1 MSKSYSD
8 LFTFIMEADDDT
20 IPDFD
25 TGDLSAETPGEDASA
40 APPANDQPASD
51 DAVPPPAA
59 DDGSSFGDFNADVED
74 EGTAD
79 ENGESTTADED
90 NNDGKKIGQKTNDIL
105 NERLYRKLNERNKTV
120 EDLIEQIQNV
130 FVVLPYETV
139 NELDKPLN
147 QLKTA
152 LSKGQSYAIDS
163 FIKADYGENLL
174 FYEKL
179 NSAYVLIENSID
191 KILKKAKNGKDQ

>member
-59 DDGSSFGDFNADVED
+59 DDGSSFDDFNADAED

-90 NNDGKKIGQKTNDIL
+90 NNEGKKIGQKTNDIL

-191 KILKKAKNGKDQ
+191 KILKKAKNGKK